1 MSFPLT
7 ATTVTSAMTTITSAI
22 TTQQHYHLNSHHHH
36 HHHHPVHQ
44 YLNHHHTTQHPLSF
58 DLIGGGGNGGQQH
71 QQSKNTRTLLL
82 DDQPLMMMTARNQ
95 SNHLIQMINF
105 DPNNN
110 NNPTVDQNQ
119 VPTIML
125 PTTTPTTTPPP
136 QPRSIDIKRNEHRT
150 TVPIR
155 KQSVFV
161 APAGISSAIQQ
172 QQQQQQQQIHH
183 RPTDQDISEHINKLI
198 QENKA
203 IVGESSQLSSLSHV
217 GGFFQSSSPIM
228 MATSSYDAS
237 NHLHHQRRSITN
249 SSSPSSTSRNPN
261 HHHQQQ
267 PYYPLRRHS
276 SSSSSSLS
284 LTTTTT
290 TRTTGD
296 PHQKSLQYSRL
307 QSALLGDKCLLL
319 ENENQSTKLND
330 HHHHQQ
336 QQQQFSFHPSSLYM
350 TQFPTTATTTIAQPW
365 IMSATPTVIGYDPP
379 SFNHHHDVMK
389 KYSDNLLSTWS
400 QQYAAAL
407 AASPVPVL
415 PTNHTTTVTQ
425 SPTMNS
431 SSSSSHSLFPSL
443 FEPSQHHSPS
453 LMKLTGRSDMCNQ
466 KSVIINATSSRTGTI
481 HQNYLFD
488 TQTSAGMNNGSS
500 SSSSSSPSSSTGDP
514 KNCLVRNLLLNSS
527 GSNPNANNQNSVS
540 QTKNGSSRAFN
551 NDNSGQQSPSPT
563 LTINDNR
570 PMAMTDHHSKNGQ
583 KCIIKHLLLKPSSS
597 DKNSKHSAE
606 PTLISTKTTKATTT
620 TTTTTTTLNNLS
632 DSHLPPRKRS
642 RCSVSNPSLN
652 PTCNAQQQLETT
664 IQQPPPPPPSQHQL
678 LLSPAM
684 HTCKFCAVPFRQE
697 QNLEIH
703 QKYYCCGGEQQQQQ
717 QQKQQ
722 VVSDSETSNK
732 HSESIAS
739 TTSSITK
746 QQPQQQQQQQQQQQ
760 RERKV
765 CVLERPSIISYT
777 AAINRRQDSNNNN
790 DDSNQFSIPS
800 SSASYN
806 FGNILK
812 SKLLSGFNSDNIY
825 DDDGDDDYDD
835 GDETTYHCPR
845 HEKQHSNND
854 AETRQHSTSS
864 SSIGLKK
871 RKISE
876 PAFRHWSSSRYYDYN
891 NDTKRESAVNEYRD
905 SILQNIQQQQH
916 ETLIPAME
924 IIPAY
929 MPYLMRPPT
938 KITLK
943 GPILFPVL
951 QNLLDTRTNYE
962 FALDND
968 DKQQQQQQQVTTK
981 DDTKFIVK
989 QKEEIILDEIVRQLM
1004 DDMLME
1010 LDHGEQMNL
1019 LMADLLEAVDRGQQ
1033 CMELAKKSLQRPTTL
1048 ALNLN
1053 DHQQKQLSNGRKLSI
1068 LINQCSMID
1077 TNTNHNHNGSTNSV
1091 DCGDFGRQIKLM
1103 PSTLISPDTPRSQQK
1118 YQQLFLD
1125 GNAYSNLGLK
1135 VSLRPTY
1142 CCIYRLQPMYVMQEA
1157 NPQLSMYSQWATHP
1171 VPEGHVLHTLESPCQ
1186 LLSAYDSNEAVFHHH
1201 HNITQTMNRTS
1212 SSSLTTVATVN
1223 VDNDDQPPTI
1233 IVKEEQHQQH
1243 KQQPQQQQSTSSSS
1257 LSSCKQKGSIQEF
1270 LDTVKSRSSHMMNS
1284 DVLNHSK
1291 TSFTIRLTERTLKT
1305 IIWSIDS
1312 GIVDRICDSLTRM
1325 HYISTHSNYYHHQKQ
1340 QQQQQ
1345 QKRKSINQSS
1355 WNRSHRKSSRVS
1367 FTLVTTTTA
1376 PNNMIFG
1383 SVNNEEN
1390 NKTSKVNETTTT
1402 AKRKNCSNQSGM
1414 TGNISNNPYLTM
1426 HPMLGHLPDKQAVMY
1441 IMMMSQIPPKLA
1453 APNVQQIMSSTTTNL
1468 ASRKF
1473 SECIGVKQKQFYP
1486 HSLYD
1491 ACNNDHWHRLMASS
1505 STNDDGSL
1513 LLPKRIK
1520 IFEGGF
1526 KSNEDYTYIRGR
1538 GRGKY
1543 VCGEC
1548 GIRCKKPS
1556 MLKKHIRTH
1565 TDLRPYSCRHC
1576 SFAFKTKGN
1585 LTKHMKSKAH
1595 HKKCVELGILPVPTC
1610 IDDSQIDLEALAKQ
1624 EQYELNRPDSNCA
1637 TNRLLHC
1644 SNDDDE
1650 FDDDDMFDDDELDDD
1665 DQGVPIETQQPKQQ
1679 PTNRLT
1685 YVEPGQFDDAINDD
1699 DMLKH
1704 SSNAEKKQK
1713 TDTNT
1718 NNQVETTRQRKISIV
1733 ESEHHTIPST
1743 LPSIMKSMV
1752 EENKNE
1758 NPPQTPP
1765 TTTAMTTVGH
1775 NENETEAIHSLLI
1788 LSSGATASNRDDCP
1802 RSSLKQ
1808 QPNES
1813 KLTQNYNKIMQQQPQ
1828 SSLVASSSLYPATAN
1843 QRSLSKFMPEFYG
1856 YDTALLKPII
1866 NDSVDSMKIMINGPS
1881 PPLPPPPPP
1890 PPPAPAQLQPQSNQY
1905 RQPMSHPTSVIIT
1918 NHQSIQHHA
1927 PTVDTSPRKRIRT
1940 TSLGDSSMTF
1950 ETPNIIVSPPEPSP
1964 EISSKSPI
1972 VLSTIISNECPNANI
1987 VHHQSQN
1994 NNNNKLLQKIFSS
2007 VQQQQPSADSKSIH
2021 MMTKQQLVYHGQPLL
2036 VRPSSSSSSSSSP
2049 SPSPSP
2055 STNAACSPVALP
2067 PIVEQS
2073 LNRYVVA
2080 NNIAES
2086 SHSTPQQDEP
2096 IDLSSKKS
2104 SSNIGASSLNQPQ
2117 SNNDINRA
2125 TPEKPTKI
2133 SSTTKLA
2140 DHVRQSFSPLS
2151 QMEPSSNVV
2160 HHIDTTNGGGHQLY
2174 QNVRR
2179 EEFAHLTP
2187 GIQSPHSLP
2196 RVIMIASNKTSS
2208 TGGGGGSQQ
2217 QQCSPALTNSAMMM
2231 KTMAKSPTN
2240 YVDGGKPTCPT
2251 CMKQFTKP
2259 EQLRLHYKIH
2269 SFERLFRCESCAVS
2283 FRTKGHLQ
2291 KHARSVSHMNKL
2303 NMNITFGRPSV
2314 DNPRPFKC
2322 SYCKIAFRIH
2332 GHLAKH
2338 LRSKAHIMK
2347 LECLGKL
2354 PFGMFAEM
2362 ERNNINPGLIDTSDC
2377 GSALET
2383 LQSLAQKLYD
2393 PRQMCW
2399 NKNVIIDDIDKNN
2412 NNNNNNNNDESSSS
2426 NGGCNQDDSDSGA
2439 ITEEYPYGDDDEDH
2453 STSPDQKCNKIAT
2466 TTTTNTTNNTG
2477 TTTMFASS
2485 INMAPTTR
2493 SSSSTLNGTIAAT
2506 RSNTCHICFR
2516 LFKAAKFLQVHL
2528 YSEHADEMNKI
2539 NNTTTSNTCDTMS
2552 HSNGNG

>member
-1 MSFPLT
+1 
-7 ATTVTSAMTTITSAI
+7 
-22 TTQQHYHLNSHHHH
+22 
-36 HHHHPVHQ
+36 
-44 YLNHHHTTQHPLSF
+44 
-58 DLIGGGGNGGQQH
+58 
-71 QQSKNTRTLLL
+71 
-82 DDQPLMMMTARNQ
+82 MTARNQ
-95 SNHLIQMINF
+95 SNHLIQMMNF

-217 GGFFQSSSPIM
+217 G
-228 MATSSYDAS
+228 
-237 NHLHHQRRSITN
+237 
-249 SSSPSSTSRNPN
+249 
-261 HHHQQQ
+261 
-267 PYYPLRRHS
+267 
-276 SSSSSSLS
+276 
-284 LTTTTT
+284 
-290 TRTTGD
+290 
-296 PHQKSLQYSRL
+296 
-307 QSALLGDKCLLL
+307 ALLGDKCLLL

-606 PTLISTKTTKATTT
+606 PTLISTKTTTAMT

-664 IQQPPPPPPSQHQL
+664 IQQPPPPPPPPSQHQL

-684 HTCKFCAVPFRQE
+684 HT
-697 QNLEIH
+697 
-703 QKYYCCGGEQQQQQ
+703 Y
-717 QQKQQ
+717 
-722 VVSDSETSNK
+722 
-732 HSESIAS
+732 
-739 TTSSITK
+739 
-746 QQPQQQQQQQQQQQ
+746 
-760 RERKV
+760 
-765 CVLERPSIISYT
+765 
-777 AAINRRQDSNNNN
+777 
-790 DDSNQFSIPS
+790 
-800 SSASYN
+800 
-806 FGNILK
+806 
-812 SKLLSGFNSDNIY
+812 
-825 DDDGDDDYDD
+825 
-835 GDETTYHCPR
+835 
-845 HEKQHSNND
+845 
-854 AETRQHSTSS
+854 
-864 SSIGLKK
+864 
-871 RKISE
+871 
-876 PAFRHWSSSRYYDYN
+876 
-891 NDTKRESAVNEYRD
+891 TKRESAVNEYRD

-968 DKQQQQQQQVTTK
+968 DKQQQQQQQQVTTK

-1650 FDDDDMFDDDELDDD
+1650 FDDDDDDDMFDDDELDDD